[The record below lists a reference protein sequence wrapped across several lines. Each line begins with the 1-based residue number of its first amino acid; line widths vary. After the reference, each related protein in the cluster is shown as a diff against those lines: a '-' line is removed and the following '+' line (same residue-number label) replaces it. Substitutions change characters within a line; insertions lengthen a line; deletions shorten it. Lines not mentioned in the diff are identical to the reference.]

1 LKLPGF
7 PVKILFNAN
16 VLDSIVNQPVLVL
29 NENYLPLNICKVR
42 RAVVLV
48 LIGKAE
54 VVENGRG
61 FLTTSFNNV
70 EIPSVIRL
78 IYLVRKQLRPRKMTK
93 LEIFNRDKYTCQYCG
108 KEVKELT
115 LDHVVPRQKK
125 GQHTWEN
132 VVTACIP
139 CNRRKA
145 GRTPSEAGMP
155 LLKQPKAP
163 GNTGFYIPYQYVR
176 ARSEWEKYMPHA
188 R

>member
-1 LKLPGF
+1 M
-7 PVKILFNAN
+7 NS
-16 VLDSIVNQPVLVL
+16 SIINEPVLVL

-54 VVENGRG
+54 VIENGRG
-61 FLTTSFNNV
+61 YVLSANGEF

-78 IYLVRKQLRPRKMTK
+78 VYLVHKKYQPRKMTK
-93 LEIFNRDKYTCQYCG
+93 LEIFNRDKFTCQYCG
-108 KEVKELT
+108 KEVKDLT
-115 LDHVVPRQKK
+115 LDHVIPRHRN

-139 CNRRKA
+139 CNRKKA
-145 GRTPSEAGMP
+145 GRTPAEAGMP
-155 LLKQPKAP
+155 LLRQPRAP
-163 GNTGFYIPYQYVR
+163 GNIGFYIPHQFLR
-176 ARSEWEKYMPHA
+176 TRKEWQKYLPHT

>member
-1 LKLPGF
+1 LRVSIF
-7 PVKILFNAN
+7 PAKIFPDAN
-16 VLDSIVNQPVLVL
+16 VGENIVNLPVLVL

-61 FLTTSFNNV
+61 YFNSAAESF

-78 IYLVRKQLRPRKMTK
+78 VYLVRKQSHPRKMTK

-108 KEVKELT
+108 RETKELT
-115 LDHVVPRQKK
+115 LDHVNPRRRN
-125 GQHTWEN
+125 GEHTWEN
-132 VVTACIP
+132 VVAACIP

-145 GRTPSEAGMP
+145 GRTPVEAGMP
-155 LLKQPKAP
+155 LLRQPRAP
-163 GNTGFYIPYQYVR
+163 GNIGFYVPYQFLRSR
-176 ARSEWEKYMPHA
+176 AEWHKYLPHI